1 MMKVKALTSYAFV
14 NEKKQDLTLIY
25 GRIVDE
31 NGKEKMGIYDQ
42 RWSVVGLNI
51 PFPVRSGTWFEG
63 FATDV
68 MLKYLE
74 RNGWTFC
81 GYTSLKGGKTYVVDS
96 IKAAK
101 GVVDNIKREQATEP
115 VKKETEEELNAK
127 IVKLLKDGY
136 RIKAIMTYKEYHPE
150 LLVYEIGHRIDEI
163 YSKANAK
170 H

>member
-1 MMKVKALTSYAFV
+1 MKVKALTSFAFV

-31 NGKEKMGIYDQ
+31 NGKENPSITAQ
-42 RWSVVGLNI
+42 RWSLVGLNI

-63 FATDV
+63 FAIDV
-68 MLKYLE
+68 MLEYLK

-81 GYTSLKGGKTYVVDS
+81 SYTSLKGGKTYVVDS
-96 IKAAK
+96 VKAAK
-101 GVVDNIKREQATEP
+101 PVIDNIKKEQAAEP

-150 LLVYEIGHRIDEI
+150 LLIYEIGHRIDEI
-163 YSKANAK
+163 YSNANAK